1 MGAFE
6 HLLLPDG
13 RRLDLRVSGPADGMP
28 LVFHHG
34 TPGAA
39 TPVREL
45 ERAAHARGLRLVTTS
60 RPGYGDS
67 TRQPGRAVVDVV
79 ADTAAVLAAIGA
91 ERCLIAGWSGG
102 GPHALACGA
111 RLEAAAAVLCI
122 AGVAPYQAAGLD
134 WTAGM
139 GEDNVVEFNIAI
151 RGEDELRPYIE
162 RESEPLK
169 EITADQ
175 VIAVLDTVLPDV
187 DRAVLTGELAEDDAA
202 SFREAV
208 RNGIDG
214 WLDDDLAF
222 TTPWGF
228 GLEEISVPT
237 MIWQGSADL
246 MVPFAHGQWLAS
258 HLPGASV
265 HLEEGEGH
273 VSIGVGAFD
282 RMLDE
287 LTAAARHA

>member
-1 MGAFE
+1 MSAFD
-6 HLLLPDG
+6 HVRLPDG
-13 RRLDLRVSGPADGMP
+13 RRLDMRVSGPADGFP

-39 TPVREL
+39 TPVRAL
-45 ERAAHARGLRLVTTS
+45 ERATHERGLRLVTTS
-60 RPGYGDS
+60 RPGYGES
-67 TRQPGRAVVDVV
+67 SRQPGRVVVEVV

-102 GPHALACGA
+102 GPHALACAA
-111 RLEAAAAVLCI
+111 RLGAAAAVLVI
-122 AGVAPYQAAGLD
+122 AGVAPYEAEGLD

-139 GEDNVVEFNIAI
+139 GQENIVEFSAAVH
-151 RGEDELRPYIE
+151 GEDELRSYLLQE
-162 RESEPLK
+162 REQLK
-169 EITADQ
+169 VITAAD
-175 VIAVLDTVLPDV
+175 VASSLETLLPDV
-187 DRAVLTGELAEDDAA
+187 DRAVLTGEFAEDLAA

-208 RNGIDG
+208 RVGAEG

-222 TTPWGF
+222 ASPWGF
-228 GLEEISVPT
+228 GLDEISVPV

-258 HLPGASV
+258 HLPAASA
-265 HLEEGEGH
+265 HLQQGEGH
-273 VSIGVGAFD
+273 LSVALGALD

-287 LTAAARHA
+287 LVAAGSRA